1 MAEKLIIKAFGMV
14 AEEIGQSEIWM
25 DSVSN
30 TQELLAILKERYPGL
45 EGMKFSLAVDK
56 ELVSENQKKCFF
68 TFSRFDDDVSLS
80 YRVLLELLSVLE
92 LFEEEFWLLLS
103 WLDIFR
109 TKNNNPKNF
118 KILSNSLPILKKILK
133 S

>member
-14 AEEIGQSEIWM
+14 AEEIGQSEIWL

-56 ELVSENQKKCFF
+56 ELVSENQKIDGA
-68 TFSRFDDDVSLS
+68 REVA
-80 YRVLLELLSVLE
+80 LLSP
-92 LFEEEFWLLLS
+92 FS
-103 WLDIFR
+103 GG
-109 TKNNNPKNF
+109 
-118 KILSNSLPILKKILK
+118 
-133 S
+133 